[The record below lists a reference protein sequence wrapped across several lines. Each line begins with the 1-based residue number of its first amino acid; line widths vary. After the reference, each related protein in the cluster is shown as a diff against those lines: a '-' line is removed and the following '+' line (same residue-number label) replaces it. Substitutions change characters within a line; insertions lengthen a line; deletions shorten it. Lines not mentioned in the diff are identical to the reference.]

1 LYQYVEDNVATYVPL
16 DEHGP
21 ETYRRAVYHQ
31 NARAARVDVLG
42 DFDCPD
48 PAAAAPRRATTT
60 TPLQALAMMNHRFA
74 HDMST
79 ALARRLERE
88 VPRAPGDPAVVTL
101 RNRVRAAFLLAYGR
115 EPDAEESEE
124 SVKLIE
130 RAGLKT
136 LCLALL
142 NANELIYVR

>member
-1 LYQYVEDNVATYVPL
+1 VPL

-31 NARAARVDVLG
+31 NARAARVDVLS

-74 HDMST
+74 HEM
-79 ALARRLERE
+79 AAAMAGRLERE
-88 VPRAPGDPAVVTL
+88 APAVPDDAVATA
-101 RNRVRAAFLLAYGR
+101 RNRVRLAFLLAYGR
-115 EPDAEESEE
+115 EPDAEESAE
-124 SVKLIE
+124 SAKLIS
-130 RAGLKT
+130 RAGTKAF
-136 LCLALL
+136 CLALL
-142 NANELIYVR
+142 NTNELIFVR